1 MNILELHRE
10 FSKRFPY
17 VPLAKIP
24 ERVCGQADYIAPE
37 KAWELVIALLR
48 SWKSQAI
55 MLTYEKD
62 NPSRFNRE
70 ARFLLLPMW
79 ENECISIKE
88 VFFSGKPIVFSDLTN
103 GGSALFC
110 LSEYEDENETFEL
123 LFHGERPHHDLAE
136 KIKELYPETE
146 LFINKD

>member
-1 MNILELHRE
+1 MPIIQLHETFAR
-10 FSKRFPY
+10 RYPY
-17 VPLAKIP
+17 VPLTKGAS
-24 ERVCGQADYIAPE
+24 ENVCGQADYIAPE
-37 KAWELVIALLR
+37 KAWKLVIALLL

-79 ENECISIKE
+79 ENECTPVKE
-88 VFFSGKPIVFSDLTN
+88 VFFSGKPILFTDLTN

-110 LSEYEDENETFEL
+110 LSEYEDQAESFEL
-123 LFHGERPHHDLAE
+123 LLFGYGSHRDLAE
-136 KIKELYPETE
+136 KAKQLHGTIE
-146 LFINKD
+146 LFIQK

>member
-1 MNILELHRE
+1 MPIIQLHEAFAR
-10 FSKRFPY
+10 RYPY
-17 VPLAKIP
+17 VPLTKGAS
-24 ERVCGQADYIAPE
+24 ENVCGQADYIAPE

-88 VFFSGKPIVFSDLTN
+88 VFFSGKPILFTDLTN

-110 LSEYEDENETFEL
+110 LSEYEDQAESFEL
-123 LFHGERPHHDLAE
+123 LLFGYGSHRDLAE
-136 KIKELYPETE
+136 KARQLHGTIE
-146 LFINKD
+146 LFIQK

>member
-1 MNILELHRE
+1 MTVIELHRD
-10 FSKRFPY
+10 FSVRYPY
-17 VPLAKIP
+17 VPLTKGASKN
-24 ERVCGQADYIAPE
+24 VCGQADYIAPE

-88 VFFSGKPIVFSDLTN
+88 VFFSGKPIFFTDLTN
-103 GGSALFC
+103 GGCALFC
-110 LSEYEDENETFEL
+110 LSEYEDQAESFEL
-123 LFHGERPHHDLAE
+123 LLFGYGSHRDLAE
-136 KIKELYPETE
+136 KAKQLHGTIE
-146 LFINKD
+146 LFIQK

>member
-1 MNILELHRE
+1 MNIIELHRE

-17 VPLAKIP
+17 VPPAKIP
-24 ERVCGQADYIAPE
+24 EKVWGQADYIAPE
-37 KAWELVIALLR
+37 KAWELVVALLWE
-48 SWKSQAI
+48 WKSPAI

-79 ENECISIKE
+79 ENECTPVKE
-88 VFFSGKPIVFSDLTN
+88 VFFSGKPILFTDLTN

-110 LSEYEDENETFEL
+110 LSEYEDQAESFEL
-123 LFHGERPHHDLAE
+123 LLFGYGSHRDLAE
-136 KIKELYPETE
+136 KARQLHGTIE
-146 LFINKD
+146 LFIQK

>member
-1 MNILELHRE
+1 MNIIELHRD
-10 FSKRFPY
+10 FSVRYPY
-17 VPLAKIP
+17 VPLTKGAS
-24 ERVCGQADYIAPE
+24 ENVCGQADYIAPE
-37 KAWELVIALLR
+37 KAWELVVALLR
-48 SWKSQAI
+48 EWKSQAI

-88 VFFSGKPIVFSDLTN
+88 VFFSGKPIFFTDLTN

-110 LSEYEDENETFEL
+110 LSEYEDQAESFEL
-123 LFHGERPHHDLAE
+123 LLFGYGSHRDLAE
-136 KIKELYPETE
+136 KAQQLNGIIE
-146 LFINKD
+146 LFIQK

>member
-1 MNILELHRE
+1 MNIIELHRE
-10 FSKRFPY
+10 FSKRFSY
-17 VPLAKIP
+17 VPLAKIL

-37 KAWELVIALLR
+37 MAWELVIALLR

-88 VFFSGKPIVFSDLTN
+88 VFFSGKPIVFPT
-103 GGSALFC
+103 
-110 LSEYEDENETFEL
+110 
-123 LFHGERPHHDLAE
+123 
-136 KIKELYPETE
+136 
-146 LFINKD
+146 

>member
-1 MNILELHRE
+1 MNIIELHRE

-17 VPLAKIP
+17 VPPAKIP
-24 ERVCGQADYIAPE
+24 ESVCGQADYIAPE
-37 KAWELVIALLR
+37 KAWELVVALLR
-48 SWKSQAI
+48 EWKSQAI

-88 VFFSGKPIVFSDLTN
+88 VFFSGKPIFFTDLTN

-110 LSEYEDENETFEL
+110 LSEYEDQAESFEL
-123 LFHGERPHHDLAE
+123 LLFGYGSHRDLAE
-136 KIKELYPETE
+136 KARQLNGIIE
-146 LFINKD
+146 LFIQK